1 MYIEFGSVV
10 ITDFKAF
17 KGRHSL
23 ALNGEGVVYVVGEN
37 RVAKR
42 LSGNGAAKSTIW
54 DALCWCLYGRTPL
67 GLRNNDVK
75 PWDGGR
81 PFVVVCLVIDG
92 SEVLIQRSTN
102 PNKFLINGEEKP
114 DISSVLPMSF
124 ELFTNTILL
133 PQDKPLFF
141 DRSPS
146 DKMELIAE
154 ACYLDRWDTRSA
166 AAAKA
171 TAEQETGVVGLE
183 REVALAEGALAEVEV
198 ILEEERVK
206 SKAWNDKATGRTQ
219 ASKTDVDKLQRQF
232 DAQDEL
238 LSTAILAEDSALTEK
253 RASEALA
260 RKLRGHLATARGD
273 VHGFESVLRVLK
285 EQFDTCEED
294 LSMVARAKSCPVCG
308 QPVKASDLAE
318 HKTHLIEQ
326 RDEAGETIK
335 AETIRFGK
343 AKADCQ
349 SIQKKLSKVEADIEN
364 FASKANDAQDAV
376 LRLKSLTLE
385 LRTKLDA
392 AHRVK
397 DEVNP
402 HLAQIVALRD
412 RQRAIKFDIAE
423 IKADMVIQQEVLEQV
438 RFWVKAFK
446 DIKLQLIEEVLSEL
460 ELTANSMIEE
470 VGLEDWQIRL
480 DIEKESKTGNIRRM
494 INVQISS
501 PESKEEPVKWEC
513 FSGGER
519 QRLKL
524 IGSLSLADVLLGY
537 VGIETNLE
545 ILDEPCKYWSSEG
558 VQELCAFLAER
569 ARERKKTIFY
579 IEHNT
584 VESTHFTETVRVIKD
599 KSGAYIG

>member
-1 MYIEFGSVV
+1 MYIEFGSIV

-17 KGRHSL
+17 KGRHAL

-37 RVAKR
+37 RVTKR
-42 LSGNGAAKSTIW
+42 LAGNGAAKSSIW

-92 SEVLIQRSTN
+92 VEVLIQRSTN

-124 ELFTNTILL
+124 ELFINTILL

-154 ACYLDRWDTRSA
+154 ACYLNRWDARSE

-171 TAEQETGVVGLE
+171 TSEKESDVELLM
-183 REVALAEGALAEVEV
+183 RELSLAEGALSEVEV
-198 ILEEERVK
+198 LLEEERIK
-206 SKAWNDKATGRTQ
+206 SKSWNDKASGHTQ
-219 ASKTDVDKLQRQF
+219 ASKTDIDKLQRQF
-232 DAQDEL
+232 DAQDKH

-253 RASEALA
+253 RASEAQA
-260 RKLRGHLATARGD
+260 RKLRGELSTARGK
-273 VHGFESVLRVLK
+273 VSSHEARLRVGE
-285 EQFDTCEED
+285 EQLAAFDED
-294 LSMVARAKSCPVCG
+294 LSVIARAKTCPVCN
-308 QPVKASDLAE
+308 QPIKTADLAS
-318 HKTHLIEQ
+318 HKKHLQEQ
-326 RDEAGETIK
+326 RGVVAAAMTKETGWLK
-335 AETIRFGK
+335 T
-343 AKADCQ
+343 AKEDLQ
-349 SIQKKLSKVEADIEN
+349 SIDKKLSRVETDSEN
-364 FASKANDAQDAV
+364 FASKSNDAQDAV
-376 LRLKSLTLE
+376 LRLKASTLE
-385 LRTKLDA
+385 LGTKLDA
-392 AHRVK
+392 ARRVK
-397 DEVNP
+397 DDVNP
-402 HLAQIVALRD
+402 HLAQVAALRD
-412 RQRAIKFDIAE
+412 RQRAIKFEVADIKGD
-423 IKADMVIQQEVLEQV
+423 IITQQEALEQV

-446 DIKLQLIEEVLSEL
+446 DIKLQLIEEVLGEL
-460 ELTANSMIEE
+460 ELAANSMIEE
-470 VGLEDWQIRL
+470 VGLEDWQVRL

-501 PESKEEPVKWEC
+501 PESKEFVKWESW
-513 FSGGER
+513 SGGER

-545 ILDEPCKYWSSEG
+545 ILDEPALYWSSEG